1 MKTAPTPSNSKQGS
15 PTLAGVRFLFFNEYA
30 KQQRIAYGGS
40 SSYGKRSVAHYDGG
54 KKLSAIWPELL
65 AFLQE
70 RGLPGREFIRAQF
83 LATRRESHVGRDRL
97 SAPTRRMLISEDA
110 VENFQKYHLEC
121 KSTAEVERKI
131 GMQYYRLKLSSLR
144 THYPEHS
151 EELLADL
158 AVAETA
164 GMFGFIVRSLTG
176 SVATAISSMPGCFD
190 QFCEAR
196 SAINCAWFNKIH
208 GDLIAAADLFDEG
221 VSLANILAQVGE
233 VERGSQ

>member
-1 MKTAPTPSNSKQGS
+1 MKIAPTPNNSEQSS

-40 SSYGKRSVAHYDGG
+40 SSYGRRSVAHYDGG
-54 KKLSAIWPELL
+54 KYLSAIWPELL

-70 RGLPGREFIRAQF
+70 RGLPAREFVRAQF

-97 SAPTRRMLISEDA
+97 SAPTREMLTSEDA

-121 KSTAEVERKI
+121 KSNAEVEIKI
-131 GMQYYRLKLSSLR
+131 GIQYYQVKLPGLR
-144 THYPEHS
+144 TLYPEYS
-151 EELLADL
+151 EERLADL
-158 AVAETA
+158 AVDATPP
-164 GMFGFIVRSLTG
+164 MFNFLMRTLTG
-176 SVATAISSMPGCFD
+176 SVATAMSSMPGCFD

-196 SAINCAWFNKIH
+196 SAINSAWNNRIH

-221 VSLANILAQVGE
+221 VSLANILAQLRE